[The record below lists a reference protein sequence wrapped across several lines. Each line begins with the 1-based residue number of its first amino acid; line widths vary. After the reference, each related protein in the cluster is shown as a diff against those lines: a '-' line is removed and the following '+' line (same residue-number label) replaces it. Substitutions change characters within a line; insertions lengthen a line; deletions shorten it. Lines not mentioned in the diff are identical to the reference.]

1 MPTFAQPAAVPP
13 GAAAGRRVPTRRNTE
28 LFLLLFAFAVT
39 VVLSAAAQA
48 ALIDTVRPDCLVLPL
63 LVLLIGLVAHV
74 VVRIFA
80 PYADPVLLPLA
91 MLVNGLGVVFIH
103 RVDVPSEIMA
113 QNDGRDLPTKYS
125 TIGAFDG
132 LGIQQV
138 AWTALAVIFFCLVV
152 AVVRDHRSLS
162 RYAYTL
168 GLVGIVLVAIPA
180 VLPASMSATNGAK
193 VWIKLPFFAIQPGE
207 LAKLA
212 LFVFFAYYLVRKR
225 EVLSLASK
233 RVLGLEFPRPRD
245 LGPVIVVWIMSVLI
259 LVFEKDLGSSL
270 LYLGTFVVMLYIA
283 TERKS
288 WLVIGFVLFAFGAFA
303 AYSLG
308 TWLGPFQNF
317 HDRVDIWLDPM
328 SDPLNTT
335 FQLSRSLISLSVG
348 GLFGA
353 GPGAGDPTS
362 VPLARSDFIIATIG
376 EELGMF
382 GLAAILLLYLLITVR
397 GIKAG
402 TVVRDP
408 FGKLLA
414 GGLAFSMSIQVF
426 VIVGGVTDLIPLTGL
441 TTPFLSYGGS
451 SLVANWIL
459 VGLLIRISNDA
470 RRPTPAGTTGGPG
483 GPPPQ
488 LQSAAT
494 EVIKL

>member
-1 MPTFAQPAAVPP
+1 VSAPNLAYPSAAPQ
-13 GAAAGRRVPTRRNTE
+13 GAARGRVRTGRNTE
-28 LFLLLFAFAVT
+28 LALLLFGFVLT

-48 ALIDTVRPDCLVLPL
+48 ALIDTVRPDCVILPL
-63 LVLLIGLVAHV
+63 LVLVLGLVAHV
-74 VVRIFA
+74 LVRIFA
-80 PYADPVLLPLA
+80 RYADPVLLPLA
-91 MLVNGLGVVFIH
+91 TLINGVGVVMIH
-103 RVDVPSEIMA
+103 RVDVPNETDDNFKDFPSV
-113 QNDGRDLPTKYS
+113 
-125 TIGAFDG
+125 GAFDG

-138 AWTALAVIFFCLVV
+138 AWTGLAVICFCIVL

-180 VLPASMSATNGAK
+180 LLPGRFSTVNGAK
-193 VWIKLPFFAIQPGE
+193 VWITIPGVASVQPGE
-207 LAKLA
+207 FAKLA

-233 RVLGLEFPRPRD
+233 RVLGVELPRLRD
-245 LGPVIVVWIMSVLI
+245 LGPVLVVWILSVLI
-259 LVFEKDLGSSL
+259 LVVEKDLGSSL

-288 WLVIGFVLFAFGAFA
+288 WLIIGAVLFGFGAVL

-317 HDRVDIWLDPM
+317 HARVNYWLDPM
-328 SDPLNTT
+328 SDPYGNT
-335 FQLSRSLISLSVG
+335 FQLARSLISLGVG
-348 GLFGA
+348 GLLGT
-353 GPGAGDPTS
+353 GPGAGDPLS
-362 VPLARSDFIIATIG
+362 VPLARSDFIVATLG

-382 GLAAILLLYLLITVR
+382 GLTAVLLIYLLIVLR
-397 GIKAG
+397 GMKTGMVA
-402 TVVRDP
+402 RDS

-414 GGLAFSMSIQVF
+414 GGLAFSVALQVF

-459 VGLLIRISNDA
+459 IGLLIRISNDA
-470 RRPTPAGTTGGPG
+470 RAPGVVGPSG
-483 GPPPQ
+483 PSGPPTQ
-488 LQSAAT
+488 LRSATT

>member
-1 MPTFAQPAAVPP
+1 MTSSNLAYPAAAPS
-13 GAAAGRRVPTRRNTE
+13 GAAAGGRARTGRNTE
-28 LFLLLFAFAVT
+28 LLLLLFGFVIT
-39 VVLSAAAQA
+39 VVLSAASEG
-48 ALIDTVRPDCLVLPL
+48 ALIDTIRLDSLVLPF
-63 LVLLIGLVAHV
+63 LVLMLGLLAHV
-74 VVRIFA
+74 LVRIFA

-91 MLVNGLGVVFIH
+91 MLINGIGVVVIH
-103 RVDVPSEIMA
+103 RVDVPSETDDSFSKFA
-113 QNDGRDLPTKYS
+113 S
-125 TIGAFDG
+125 IGPFDG

-138 AWTALAVIFFCLVV
+138 LWSGVAVVCFCIVL
-152 AVVRDHRSLS
+152 AVVRDHRTLS

-180 VLPASMSATNGAK
+180 LLPGRFSEVNNAK
-193 VWIKLPFFAIQPGE
+193 VWITIPGVASVQPGE
-207 LAKLA
+207 FAKLA

-233 RVLGLEFPRPRD
+233 RVLGIEFPRPRD
-245 LGPVIVVWIMSVLI
+245 LGPVLVVWVLSVLI
-259 LVFEKDLGSSL
+259 LVVEKDLGSSL

-283 TERKS
+283 TERRS
-288 WLVIGFVLFAFGAFA
+288 WLIIGAVLFGFGAVV

-308 TWLGPFQNF
+308 TWLGPFRNF
-317 HDRVDIWLDPM
+317 HDRVNFWLDPM
-328 SDPLNTT
+328 SDPLGNTY
-335 FQLSRSLISLSVG
+335 QLSRSLISLGVG
-348 GLFGA
+348 GLLGT

-362 VPLARSDFIIATIG
+362 VPLPRSDFIVATIG

-382 GLAAILLLYLLITVR
+382 GLTALLLIYLLIVLR
-397 GIKAG
+397 GVKAG
-402 TVVRDP
+402 TMARDP

-414 GGLAFSMSIQVF
+414 GGLAFSVALQVF

-459 VGLLIRISNDA
+459 IAMLIRISNDA
-470 RRPTPAGTTGGPG
+470 RAPGQVTGGG
-483 GPPPQ
+483 RGNPPPQ
-488 LQSAAT
+488 LHSVAT

>member
-1 MPTFAQPAAVPP
+1 M
-13 GAAAGRRVPTRRNTE
+13 PTRRNTE
-28 LFLLLFAFAVT
+28 LALLLFGFVVT
-39 VVLSAAAQA
+39 ALLSAAAQA
-48 ALIDTVRPDCLVLPL
+48 ALINTVRVDCLVLPV
-63 LVLLIGLVAHV
+63 LVLMLGLVAHV
-74 VVRIFA
+74 VIRIFA

-91 MLVNGLGVVFIH
+91 TLINGVGVVFIH
-103 RVDVPSEIMA
+103 RVDVPTETDSDYHKFA
-113 QNDGRDLPTKYS
+113 S
-125 TIGAFDG
+125 IGATDG

-138 AWTALAVIFFCLVV
+138 MWTGLAVIFCCALIIVI
-152 AVVRDHRSLS
+152 RDHRTLA
-162 RYAYTL
+162 RYAYTF
-168 GLVGIVLVAIPA
+168 GLAGIVLVAIPA
-180 VLPASMSATNGAK
+180 VLPGSMSEVNGAK
-193 VWIKLPFFAIQPGE
+193 VWIRLPFFAIQPGE

-233 RVLGLEFPRPRD
+233 RVLGIALPRPRD

-270 LYLGTFVVMLYIA
+270 LFLGTFVVMLYIA

-308 TWLGPFQNF
+308 TWLGPFRNF
-317 HDRVDIWLDPM
+317 HDRVDIWLNPM

-335 FQLSRSLISLSVG
+335 YQLSRSLISLGVG

-382 GLAAILLLYLLITVR
+382 GLAAILLLYLLITLR
-397 GIKAG
+397 GVKAG

-459 VGLLIRISNDA
+459 IGLLIRISNDA
-470 RRPTPAGTTGGPG
+470 RRPSPAGTAGGPS